1 MALKLPLIETLI
13 TAHNFVFLC
22 LSETFLDSTIPHNDA
37 NINFSGY
44 SLLRADHPINT
55 KRRGVCMHFKE
66 SLPLIRSDDPGNLQ

>member
-22 LSETFLDSTIPHNDA
+22 LPETFLDSTIPLNDV

-44 SLLRADHPINT
+44 SLLRVDHPNNT
-55 KRRGVCMHFKE
+55 KRRGDCMHFKE
-66 SLPLIRSDDPGNLQ
+66 SLPLIRPDDPGNLK

>member
-37 NINFSGY
+37 NIN